1 MSINKNED
9 NNTQSDEIFKDNPN
23 LKFKKFLNIQNQL
36 CNEITSMDKFDFFVL
51 NKMAY
56 IAIPDYFCF
65 SSNSLFIFKINPYLN
80 LEKKL
85 TLEGHKTNIVMV
97 KTYFD
102 GNNEQN
108 YIITS
113 DYDYLVIIWKVIS
126 EKSIIIKR
134 TIATKY
140 NHEIYSAL
148 ILFYPKNI
156 FLLTSADTNM
166 CSTEYDFITDEFK
179 KNIPGTKSNKTY
191 YVLNYSDFIIELCL
205 DKIGIYNLSED
216 NNNICEFISQDIK
229 GDNRH
234 GNIINNILFVSNS
247 NGNII
252 LIDLIQ
258 KNIKHI
264 INSSNSNF
272 FSLIE
277 WNSLY
282 LIVSDINKNRLNI
295 IDTKQKKIINRFFV
309 KTNPLYIKKIK
320 LNKSVYK
327 TDDILLILGN
337 KMFFEL
343 WKKINN

>member
-9 NNTQSDEIFKDNPN
+9 NYTQSDEIFKDNPN
-23 LKFKKFLNIQNQL
+23 LKFKKILNIQNQL
-36 CNEITSMDKFDFFVL
+36 CNEIVSMDKFDFFVL
-51 NKMAY
+51 NKIAY

-85 TLEGHKTNIVMV
+85 TLEGHKTHIVMV
-97 KTYFD
+97 KAYFD
-102 GNNEQN
+102 RKNCQN
-108 YIITS
+108 YLITS

-134 TIATKY
+134 TITTKY

-156 FLLTSADTNM
+156 FILTTADTNM
-166 CSTEYDFITDEFK
+166 CSTEYDFITGEFK

-191 YVLNYSDFIIELCL
+191 YILNYNDSIIELCL
-205 DKIGIYNLSED
+205 DKIGIYSLSED

-234 GNIINNILFVSNS
+234 GNIINEILFVSNS
-247 NGNII
+247 NGSVI

-258 KNIKHI
+258 KNIKYI

-282 LIVSDINKNRLNI
+282 LIVSDINNNRLNI
-295 IDTKQKKIINRFFV
+295 IDAKQKKIINRFFA